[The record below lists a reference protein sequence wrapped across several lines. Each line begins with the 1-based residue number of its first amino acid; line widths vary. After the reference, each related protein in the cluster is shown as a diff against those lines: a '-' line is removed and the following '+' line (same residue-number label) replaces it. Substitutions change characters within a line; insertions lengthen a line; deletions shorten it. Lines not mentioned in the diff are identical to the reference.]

1 MEDGELAKKLNV
13 GLEQTQKS
21 IVNYE
26 KVIAKSEF
34 DKSMVDINLLK
45 KGIEELLNYRIKR
58 VIGEDMYISTER
70 SIKEYQDALAL
81 AKEFNIDT
89 SKYNKIVEEYY
100 GGILI

>member
-1 MEDGELAKKLNV
+1 
-13 GLEQTQKS
+13 
-21 IVNYE
+21 
-26 KVIAKSEF
+26 
-34 DKSMVDINLLK
+34 
-45 KGIEELLNYRIKR
+45 
-58 VIGEDMYISTER
+58 MYISTER